1 MVSQKKSLSKSILV
15 FFSVF
20 FLMASFFSVGIY
32 AQDATDAG
40 ATNPDATANTDAG
53 ADSELT
59 FADSGMNPS
68 SPLYFT
74 DRLWEDITL
83 TFTGS
88 PEEKVELEAKYLEE
102 RYSEMYN
109 MVLNENYNAVER
121 ASGEAGK
128 IYQKMGEHIQDF
140 EVADMN
146 MEGLREEDSSF
157 DYLIK
162 THYEVMEDMKYA
174 EHIEELLTEKTE
186 QGEVSQEIVKDVFR
200 EIEDSKSGFEKEIRE
215 LKEDYIEAVATTDG
229 LAKLDVELAVDDIEK
244 ENGLNALYREG
255 LVYKNYK
262 EVYDDIGELEEKA
275 EELKEQGET
284 EKAEAI
290 EALVENTEL
299 MIQDSYFAFDY
310 RDYNTA
316 YVDYND
322 ARDYIITGKEA
333 MMKNNYNEIQ
343 NMIHSPE

>member
-32 AQDATDAG
+32 AQ
-40 ATNPDATANTDAG
+40 DATANTDAG

-128 IYQKMGEHIQDF
+128 IYQKMGEHIQNF
-140 EVADMN
+140 
-146 MEGLREEDSSF
+146 
-157 DYLIK
+157 
-162 THYEVMEDMKYA
+162 
-174 EHIEELLTEKTE
+174 
-186 QGEVSQEIVKDVFR
+186 
-200 EIEDSKSGFEKEIRE
+200 
-215 LKEDYIEAVATTDG
+215 
-229 LAKLDVELAVDDIEK
+229 
-244 ENGLNALYREG
+244 
-255 LVYKNYK
+255 
-262 EVYDDIGELEEKA
+262 
-275 EELKEQGET
+275 
-284 EKAEAI
+284 
-290 EALVENTEL
+290 
-299 MIQDSYFAFDY
+299 
-310 RDYNTA
+310 
-316 YVDYND
+316 
-322 ARDYIITGKEA
+322 
-333 MMKNNYNEIQ
+333 
-343 NMIHSPE
+343 

>member
-20 FLMASFFSVGIY
+20 FLMASFFSAGIY
-32 AQDATDAG
+32 AQDGTDAGADDTGTTTDTNADAG

-68 SPLYFT
+68 NPLYFT

-88 PEEKVELEAKYLEE
+88 PEKKVELEAQYLEE

-162 THYEVMEDMKYA
+162 TH
-174 EHIEELLTEKTE
+174 
-186 QGEVSQEIVKDVFR
+186 
-200 EIEDSKSGFEKEIRE
+200 
-215 LKEDYIEAVATTDG
+215 
-229 LAKLDVELAVDDIEK
+229 
-244 ENGLNALYREG
+244 
-255 LVYKNYK
+255 
-262 EVYDDIGELEEKA
+262 
-275 EELKEQGET
+275 
-284 EKAEAI
+284 
-290 EALVENTEL
+290 
-299 MIQDSYFAFDY
+299 
-310 RDYNTA
+310 
-316 YVDYND
+316 
-322 ARDYIITGKEA
+322 
-333 MMKNNYNEIQ
+333 
-343 NMIHSPE
+343 